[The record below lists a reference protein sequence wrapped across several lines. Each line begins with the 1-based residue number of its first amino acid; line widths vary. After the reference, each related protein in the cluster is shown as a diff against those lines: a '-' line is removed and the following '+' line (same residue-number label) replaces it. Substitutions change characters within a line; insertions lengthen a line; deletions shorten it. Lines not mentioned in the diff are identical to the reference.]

1 MPENPVIPAKG
12 PCFLLFLSQTSNHE
26 EQHGMT
32 DYNSEF
38 PHIDLEQERKEILK
52 AFKGLLRATKT
63 RNRESTKMIRKAFD
77 VAVEAHKDMRRKSG
91 EPYIYHPIAVAR
103 ICAEEMGLGATSVVC
118 ALLHDTVEDTHI
130 TLEDVED
137 LFGAKVRRIIDGLT
151 KIPEVFDENASIQA
165 ENFRKMILTISDDI
179 RVVLIKLADRL
190 HNMRT
195 LGSMRADKQLKIASE
210 TKFLYAPLAHRLGLY
225 SIKTELED
233 LSFKYTEPDV
243 YQAIEN
249 SLKSTQD
256 VRNRF
261 IRRFVH
267 PIREALLHEGY
278 VFDIKARTKSISSIH
293 RKMVTKGIPFEEVYD
308 LFAVRIIVETPVELE
323 KPDCWRIYS
332 IVTDFYQPSPERLRD
347 WISTPRANG
356 YESLHTTV
364 MSPQG
369 KWVEVQIRSKRMD
382 EIAEKGLAAHYKYK
396 ENKNEDSKFDRWV
409 AEIRELIENP
419 DVSAMDF
426 VNEFKLNLFSDEIYV
441 FTPKGD
447 LRVLPTGATI
457 LDFAYDIHTA
467 IGDKCIG
474 AKVNTKLMP
483 LSYQLQNGD
492 QVEIIT
498 SSKQKPNEEWL
509 RFVVSARA
517 KQKIKSS
524 LNEERK
530 SIALDGK
537 EILERK
543 FKQYNIRF
551 QNENIQFLE
560 KFFKMPTVTELYFR
574 IAKGKIDL
582 TKLREIENVN
592 GMLQLEKKESA
603 VPKDKHELDV
613 YPKINK
619 KEDTIIIGEDFK
631 NIQYKLA
638 KCCSPIPGDAVFG
651 FITINE
657 GIKIHRNNCPNA
669 EHLMSKMAYRCI
681 KARWK
686 SQELTAHIASL
697 RLVGIDNVGIV
708 NKITAIISNQ
718 LNVNMKSISFEA
730 NDGLFEGRIQVMVY
744 DREHLE
750 QLIRNFEMIEGV
762 KRVERWDID
771 TAEETIT

>member
-1 MPENPVIPAKG
+1 MDIT
-12 PCFLLFLSQTSNHE
+12 Q
-26 EQHGMT
+26 
-32 DYNSEF
+32 
-38 PHIDLEQERKEILK
+38 IDLERERKEILN

-63 RNRESTKMIRKAFD
+63 RTRENTKMIRKAFD
-77 VAVEAHKDMRRKSG
+77 VAVDAHKDMRRKSG

-130 TLEDVED
+130 TLQDVED
-137 LFGAKVRRIIDGLT
+137 LFGEKPRRIIDGLT

-195 LGSMRADKQLKIASE
+195 LDSMAPDKQLKIASE

-225 SIKTELED
+225 SIKSELDD
-233 LSFKYTEPDV
+233 LAFKYTEPDV
-243 YQAIEN
+243 YKSIES

-261 IRRFVH
+261 IRRFTH

-278 VFDIKARTKSISSIH
+278 IFDVKVRTKSVSSIW
-293 RKMVTKGIPFEEVYD
+293 RKMQTKEIPFEEVYD
-308 LFAVRIIVETPVELE
+308 LFAIRIIVDTPVELE

-396 ENKNEDSKFDRWV
+396 EDKSEDSKFDRWI
-409 AEIRELIENP
+409 AEIRELMENP
-419 DVSAMDF
+419 ELSAMDF
-426 VNEFKLNLFSDEIYV
+426 VNEFKMNLFSEEIYV
-441 FTPKGD
+441 FTPKGE

-474 AKVNTKLMP
+474 AKVNTKLVP
-483 LSYQLQNGD
+483 LSYQLLNGD

-498 SSKQKPNEEWL
+498 SAKQKPSDEWL
-509 RFVVSARA
+509 RFVTSARA
-517 KQKIKSS
+517 KQKIKTS
-524 LNEERK
+524 LNDERK
-530 SIALDGK
+530 TIALDGK

-543 FKQYNIRF
+543 FKQFNIRF
-551 QNENIQFLE
+551 QLENIQVLE
-560 KFFKMPTVTELYFR
+560 KFFGMPSAIELYFR
-574 IAKGKIDL
+574 VAKGKIDL
-582 TKLREIENVN
+582 NKLREIENVK
-592 GMLQLEKKESA
+592 GILQLEKKSST
-603 VPKDKHELDV
+603 PKDKHELDV

-619 KEDTIIIGEDFK
+619 KEDVIIVGEDFK

-638 KCCSPIPGDAVFG
+638 KCCNPIPGDAVFG

-669 EHLMSKMAYRCI
+669 EHLMSKMAYRCV
-681 KARWK
+681 KAKWK
-686 SQELTAHIASL
+686 KEDLVSYLASL
-697 RLVGIDNVGIV
+697 RLIGIDDVGIV
-708 NKITAIISNQ
+708 NKITEIISNQ
-718 LNVNMKSISFEA
+718 HNVNMKSISFEA
-730 NDGLFEGRIQVMVY
+730 NDGLFEGKIKVLVY

-750 QLIRNFEMIEGV
+750 LLTQKFELIEGV
-762 KRVERWDID
+762 KRVERWDS
-771 TAEETIT
+771 EEEEEQPILN